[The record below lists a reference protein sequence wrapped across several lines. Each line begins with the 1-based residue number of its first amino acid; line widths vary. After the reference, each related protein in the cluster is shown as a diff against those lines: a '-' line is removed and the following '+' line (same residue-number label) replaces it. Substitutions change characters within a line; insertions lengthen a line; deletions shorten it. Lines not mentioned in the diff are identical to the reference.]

1 MLSFVFTILMFI
13 VFGKLLIFAIKAA
26 WGVSKIVVSLVL
38 LPLFLVGLV
47 LKGLITL
54 ALPILI
60 IIGFV
65 VLFKLAD

>member
-1 MLSFVFTILMFI
+1 MLSVIFTILMFI

-26 WGVSKIVVSLVL
+26 WSISKIIVSLVL

-47 LKGLITL
+47 LKGLILL

-60 IIGFV
+60 VVGLV
-65 VLFKLAD
+65 VLLKIVD

>member
-26 WGVSKIVVSLVL
+26 WGISRIVVSLVL

-47 LKGLITL
+47 LKGLIAL
-54 ALPILI
+54 AFPLLI
-60 IIGFV
+60 VIGLV
-65 VLFKLAD
+65 VLFKVVD

>member
-1 MLSFVFTILMFI
+1 MFI

-26 WGVSKIVVSLVL
+26 WGISKIICSLVL

-47 LKGLITL
+47 LKGLITI

-60 IIGFV
+60 VVGFV
-65 VLFKLAD
+65 VLFKVVD

>member
-26 WGVSKIVVSLVL
+26 WGISRIVVSLVL

-60 IIGFV
+60 VVGLV
-65 VLFKLAD
+65 VLFKVVE

>member
-60 IIGFV
+60 VIGFI

>member
-1 MLSFVFTILMFI
+1 MLSLLFTILMFI

-26 WGVSKIVVSLVL
+26 WAISKIVVSLVL

-54 ALPILI
+54 AFPILI
-60 IIGFV
+60 VIGLI
-65 VLFKLAD
+65 VLFKTVD